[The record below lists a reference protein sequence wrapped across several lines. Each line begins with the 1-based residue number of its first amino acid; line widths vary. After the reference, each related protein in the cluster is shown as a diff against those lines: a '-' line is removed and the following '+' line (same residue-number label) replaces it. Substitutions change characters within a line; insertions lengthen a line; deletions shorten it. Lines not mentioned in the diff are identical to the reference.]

1 MDFAWTRQQLMLKD
15 SIIAFAREQLNERV
29 TERDRSGEFNREG
42 WQRSAEFG
50 LLGLTIPTEYGG
62 QGHDPLTAMLALEA
76 LGYGC
81 TDNGLVFVI
90 NNHLWSCAV
99 SILEFGSA
107 AQKQRFLPPMCRGE
121 LIGGQV
127 LTELESGSAAFTMQ
141 TSAVRD
147 GDAYVLNGT
156 KTFLTS
162 APIGD
167 VFIVYART
175 SESRAV
181 HDAFSALI
189 VTRDLPGVEMTKTWD
204 KSGLRTA
211 PMGQLTFD
219 NCRVPVD
226 QLLGAEGMGHSIF
239 NSAIEWERGFFFA
252 SQVGVMERLL
262 EQSVEYAQQRRQGGT
277 PIGSFQSVSNKLV
290 DMKLRI
296 ELARLLLYKIG
307 WLKREGRM
315 AFLEASLAKLFI
327 SESHVQA
334 GLDAIQVHGARGYM
348 TEYGIERE
356 LRDAVA
362 GTLYAGTSEIQRQV
376 IASLLGL

>member
-1 MDFAWTRQQLMLKD
+1 MDFAWTRQQLILKD
-15 SIIAFAREQLNERV
+15 SIIAFAREQLNDRV
-29 TERDRSGEFNREG
+29 TERDRSGEFSREG
-42 WQRSAEFG
+42 WRRSADFG
-50 LLGLTIPTEYGG
+50 LLGLTIPVEYGG
-62 QGHDPLTAMLALEA
+62 QGYDPLTAMLALEA

-90 NNHLWSCAV
+90 NNHLWSCAI
-99 SILEFGSA
+99 SILDFGSE

-127 LTELESGSAAFTMQ
+127 LTEPESGSAAFTMQ

-181 HDAFSALI
+181 QEGFSAFI
-189 VTRDLPGVEMTKTWD
+189 VTRDLPGLEMTKAWD

-211 PMGQLTFD
+211 PMGQLTFT

-226 QLLGAEGMGHSIF
+226 CLLGAEGMGHGIF
-239 NSAIEWERGFFFA
+239 QSTIEWERGFFFA

-262 EQSVEYAQQRRQGGT
+262 DQSVEYAQQRQQGGK
-277 PIGSFQSVSNKLV
+277 PIGSFQSISNKLV

-296 ELARLLLYKIG
+296 ELAKLLVYKIG

-327 SESHVQA
+327 SESHVQTS
-334 GLDAIQVHGARGYM
+334 LDAIQIHGARGYM

-362 GTLYAGTSEIQRQV
+362 GTLYAGTSEIQREV

>member
-1 MDFAWTRQQLMLKD
+1 MDFAWTRQQLILKD
-15 SIIAFAREQLNERV
+15 SIIAFAREQLNDRV
-29 TERDRSGEFNREG
+29 TERDRSGEFSRAG
-42 WQRSAEFG
+42 WQRCAEFG
-50 LLGLTIPTEYGG
+50 LLGLTIPVEYGG

-90 NNHLWSCAV
+90 NNHLWSCAI
-99 SILEFGSA
+99 SILDFGSE

-175 SESRAV
+175 SDSRAV
-181 HDAFSALI
+181 QEGCSAFI
-189 VTRDLPGVEMTKTWD
+189 VTRDLPGLELTKEWD

-211 PMGQLTFD
+211 PMGQLTFT
-219 NCRVPVD
+219 NCRVPAD
-226 QLLGAEGMGHSIF
+226 CLLGAEGMGHGIF
-239 NSAIEWERGFFFA
+239 QSTIEWERGFFFA

-262 EQSVEYAQQRRQGGT
+262 DQSVEYAQQRRQGGK

-315 AFLEASLAKLFI
+315 AFLEASMAKLFI
-327 SESHVQA
+327 SESHVQT
-334 GLDAIQVHGARGYM
+334 GLDAIQIHGARGYM

-362 GTLYAGTSEIQRQV
+362 GTLYAGTSEIQREV

>member
-1 MDFAWTRQQLMLKD
+1 MEFAWTREQLILKD
-15 SIIAFAREQLNERV
+15 SIIAFAREQLNDRV
-29 TERDRSGEFNREG
+29 IERDRAGEFNREG
-42 WQRSAEFG
+42 WQRCAAFG
-50 LLGLTIPTEYGG
+50 LLGLTIPVEYGG
-62 QGHDPLTAMLALEA
+62 QGHDPLTAMLALEG

-90 NNHLWSCAV
+90 NNHLWSCAI
-99 SILEFGSA
+99 SILDFGSE

-121 LIGGQV
+121 LLGGQV
-127 LTELESGSAAFTMQ
+127 LTELEAGSAAFTMQ
-141 TSAVRD
+141 TTATRD
-147 GDAYVLNGT
+147 GDAYLLNGT

-167 VFIVYART
+167 LFIVYART
-175 SESRAV
+175 GAAGSAQE
-181 HDAFSALI
+181 AFSAFI
-189 VTRDLPGVEMTKTWD
+189 VTSDLPGLHLTKEWD

-219 NCRVPVD
+219 HCRVPAD
-226 QLLGAEGMGHSIF
+226 RLLGVEGMGQSIF
-239 NSAIEWERGFFFA
+239 QSTIEWERSFFFA

-262 EQSVEYAQQRRQGGT
+262 DQSVAYAQQRRQGGK

-296 ELARLLLYKIG
+296 ELAKLLLYKIG
-307 WLKREGRM
+307 WLKREGRT

-334 GLDAIQVHGARGYM
+334 SLDAIQIHGARGYM

-362 GTLYAGTSEIQRQV
+362 GTLYAGTSEIQRDI
-376 IASLLGL
+376 IARLLGL

>member
-1 MDFAWTRQQLMLKD
+1 MDFAWTREQLILKE
-15 SIIAFAREQLNERV
+15 SIIAFAREQLNDRV
-29 TERDRSGEFNREG
+29 IERDRAGEFDREA
-42 WQRSAEFG
+42 WDRCAAFG
-50 LLGLTIPTEYGG
+50 LPGLTIPVEYGG
-62 QGHDPLTAMLALEA
+62 QGYDPLTAMLALEG

-81 TDNGLVFVI
+81 TDNGLVFVL
-90 NNHLWSCAV
+90 NNHLWSCAI
-99 SILEFGSA
+99 SILDFGTE
-107 AQKQRFLPPMCRGE
+107 AQKQRYLPPMCRGE

-127 LTELESGSAAFTMQ
+127 LTEPESGSAAFTMR
-141 TSAVRD
+141 TTAARD

-156 KTFLTS
+156 KTFLTN

-175 SESRAV
+175 DEVRGV
-181 HDAFSALI
+181 QEGFSAFI
-189 VTRDLPGVEMTKTWD
+189 VTRDLPGLSLTKEWE

-219 NCRVPVD
+219 NCRVPAER
-226 QLLGAEGMGHSIF
+226 LLGAEGMGYSVF
-239 NSAIEWERGFFFA
+239 QSTIEWERSFFFA

-262 EQSVEYAQQRRQGGT
+262 DRSIDYAQQRRQGGK
-277 PIGSFQSVSNKLV
+277 PIGSFQAISHKLV

-296 ELARLLLYKIG
+296 ELAKLLLYKIG
-307 WLKREGRM
+307 WLKREGRL

-334 GLDAIQVHGARGYM
+334 SLDAIQIHGARGYM
-348 TEYGIERE
+348 TEYEIERE

-362 GTLYAGTSEIQRQV
+362 GTLYAGTSEIQREI
-376 IASLLGL
+376 IAGLLGL

>member
-1 MDFAWTRQQLMLKD
+1 MDFAWNRQQLILKD
-15 SIIAFAREQLNERV
+15 SIIAFAREQLNDRV
-29 TERDRSGEFNREG
+29 TERDRSGEFSREG
-42 WQRSAEFG
+42 WQHCADFG
-50 LLGLTIPTEYGG
+50 LLGLTIPVEYGG
-62 QGHDPLTAMLALEA
+62 QGHDPLTAILALEA

-90 NNHLWSCAV
+90 NNHLWSCAI
-99 SILEFGSA
+99 SILDFGTE

-127 LTELESGSAAFTMQ
+127 LTEPESGSAAFTMQ

-181 HDAFSALI
+181 QEGFSAFI
-189 VTRDLPGVEMTKTWD
+189 VTRDLPGLEMTKAWD

-211 PMGQLTFD
+211 PMGQLTFT

-226 QLLGAEGMGHSIF
+226 CLLGAEGMGHGIF
-239 NSAIEWERGFFFA
+239 QSTIEWERGFFFA

-262 EQSVEYAQQRRQGGT
+262 DQSVEYAQQRRQGGK
-277 PIGSFQSVSNKLV
+277 PIGSFQSISNKLV

-296 ELARLLLYKIG
+296 ELAKLLLYKIG

-315 AFLEASLAKLFI
+315 AFLEASMAKLFI
-327 SESHVQA
+327 SESHVQTS
-334 GLDAIQVHGARGYM
+334 LDAIQIHGARGYM

-362 GTLYAGTSEIQRQV
+362 GTLYAGTSEIQREV

>member
-29 TERDRSGEFNREG
+29 TERDRSGEFNRAG
-42 WQRSAEFG
+42 WQRCADFG

-62 QGHDPLTAMLALEA
+62 QGYDPLTAMLALEA

-90 NNHLWSCAV
+90 NNHLWSCAI
-99 SILEFGSA
+99 SILDFGSE

-127 LTELESGSAAFTMQ
+127 LTEPESGSAAFTMQ
-141 TSAVRD
+141 TRAVRD
-147 GDAYVLNGT
+147 GNAYVLNGT

-175 SESRAV
+175 SDSRAV
-181 HDAFSALI
+181 QEGFSAFI
-189 VTRDLPGVEMTKTWD
+189 VSRDLPGLEMTKAWE

-211 PMGQLTFD
+211 PMGQLTFT
-219 NCRVPVD
+219 NCRVPAD
-226 QLLGAEGMGHSIF
+226 CLLGAEGLGHSIF
-239 NSAIEWERGFFFA
+239 QSTIEWERGFFFA

-262 EQSVEYAQQRRQGGT
+262 DQSIEYAQQRRQGDK
-277 PIGSFQSVSNKLV
+277 PIGSFQSISNKIV

-334 GLDAIQVHGARGYM
+334 SLDAIQIHGARGYM

-362 GTLYAGTSEIQRQV
+362 GTLYAGTSEIQREV